1 MRGTPRSA
9 EGGCR
14 RQIRNT
20 QDICSSLR
28 RHLARARH
36 RNTRRLADAL
46 WIAGAYLHNMA
57 DLCILGD
64 YICVAVQTT
73 SPSRGCI
80 HTSKTVSQ
88 KVHPS
93 LTFTPKITVKYNP
106 LSNPSLS
113 SLKRQLTT
121 QVNNTPIQALGV
133 TLNEPLLPAHACS
146 VGLCSR
152 RNAVTVHFKLALARV
167 PAISAAVWH
176 IGTFLEHSDGATR
189 S

>member
-1 MRGTPRSA
+1 MKHLRGRPTLSGCAKYCLRVVGLLWAVLGVPGAPSGRVWPVGS
-9 EGGCR
+9 GG
-14 RQIRNT
+14 
-20 QDICSSLR
+20 
-28 RHLARARH
+28 
-36 RNTRRLADAL
+36 
-46 WIAGAYLHNMA
+46 
-57 DLCILGD
+57 
-64 YICVAVQTT
+64 VA
-73 SPSRGCI
+73 SRGCI
-80 HTSKTVSQ
+80 HTSKIVSQ

-106 LSNPSLS
+106 LSNPSLP